1 MSAPSLPPSSPPHGP
16 SSRSRLVRAG
26 WLAGLPILLLIAVA
40 AFSLGLSRVS
50 ARLERQASAIAAGTG
65 EGQPEPW
72 LRVTVTGRDLTA
84 SGEAPEASQ
93 REAALGRLAA
103 IEGVRRLNDRTG
115 VIEEVS
121 PFVWSVE
128 RPAADRVEAN
138 GSRPA
143 EVGAFELAQ
152 RLKPALPRDAT
163 LSDHARAARGAPR
176 DFPDAAAF
184 AVERLQDL
192 TTGAVATLNDTVLS
206 IRGEAASLAAYD
218 ALRTA
223 LATPPQGY
231 TLGTVEITPPVVADF
246 RFGVTRRPDGS
257 LELNG
262 HVASEGAREEIRAA
276 AAQAAEGAAIDD
288 RLRDARGLPQGV
300 DGAALARFVFKLAG
314 LLHEGRVSF
323 EGAVISVEGNALDQ
337 AAIAEAEG
345 LMREARPAGVS
356 AGRVALTA
364 RPIVPYVL
372 RIRRGAD
379 SVTVSGH
386 LPDQASREALLA
398 RLNPRFFREA
408 IDDRTRLAAGAP
420 AGLTAALAAA
430 VDPLSTLASGELT
443 ITGTDLRLTGTS
455 LYPESAARLGRTL
468 PQALPAGWSATVTV
482 ASDDKA
488 AVTAESS
495 ACGQRLAERTAGH
508 PLRFAPGSTA
518 LAPEFYPV
526 LDAVAA
532 LARACPGERIEVVGH
547 LDPAGAKPEAPA
559 DPVADEAAKET
570 APKPAKVSAKP
581 ELKKDAKSSRASKGK
596 AEPKEAAKSEAKSE
610 ATAEP
615 KPESKPEKTEAERAE
630 AGADLARARALAVV
644 DYLQKA
650 GVPLERA
657 AAPTGIAPH
666 SDRQGIGLSLR
677 S

>member
-1 MSAPSLPPSSPPHGP
+1 MSMPPLPPSSTPPHGP
-16 SSRSRLVRAG
+16 PSRSRLVRIG
-26 WLAGLPILLLIAVA
+26 WLVGLPVLLLVA
-40 AFSLGLSRVS
+40 AAAYSLGMSRVT
-50 ARLERQASAIAAGTG
+50 ARLERQASEIAAATG

-72 LRVTVTGRDLTA
+72 LRVSVAGRDLTA
-84 SGEAPEASQ
+84 SGEAPDASQ
-93 REAALGRLAA
+93 REAVIGRLAA
-103 IEGVRRLNDRTG
+103 IEGLRRLTDRTG

-128 RPAADRVEAN
+128 RPAIDRVEVN

-231 TLGTVEITPPVVADF
+231 TLGTVEITPPVAADF

-276 AAQAAEGAAIDD
+276 AAQAAEGAAVDD
-288 RLRDARGLPQGV
+288 RLHDARGLPQGV
-300 DGAALARFVFKLAG
+300 DGPALVRLVFKLAG
-314 LLHEGRVSF
+314 LLHEGRVGF
-323 EGAVISVEGNALDQ
+323 EGGVVSVEGNALDQ

-356 AGRVALTA
+356 AGRVALAA

-372 RIRRGAD
+372 RIHRGAD

-398 RLNPRFFREA
+398 RLNPRFFRES

-420 AGLTAALAAA
+420 AGLAAALAAA
-430 VDPLSTLASGELT
+430 VDPLSTLAGGELT

-468 PQALPAGWSATVTV
+468 PQALPAGWSATVTI
-482 ASDDKA
+482 ASDDKP
-488 AVTAESS
+488 AVTAEPG

-532 LARACPGERIEVVGH
+532 LARACPGGRIEVVGH
-547 LDPAGAKPEAPA
+547 LDPAGAKPEAQA

-570 APKPAKVSAKP
+570 APKPAKASAKP
-581 ELKKDAKSSRASKGK
+581 DPKKDAKSRAGK
-596 AEPKEAAKSEAKSE
+596 AEPKEAAKEAAKSE
-610 ATAEP
+610 AKPEP
-615 KPESKPEKTEAERAE
+615 KPERTEVERAE

-657 AAPTGIAPH
+657 AAPTGMAPL